1 MCDAYNVYLQYIE
14 SFDTMFNGCI
24 ITDYAMLREEVLKNH
39 ERRISFDS
47 KKGLY
52 RTYLENNIMITSKTL
67 EGLQDK
73 IFCFYLENN
82 KGLYS
87 FPQVLIRAFVFNRE
101 HDFLSQSTI
110 DRYLVD
116 YRKFLRDS
124 AVFNQDIR
132 SITESDVYSFFVD
145 LMSHKPTSKVVSN
158 IKTVIRLAFNY
169 ARVQEGIE
177 CLYVNSIFQNMQFS
191 RRSFAPKK
199 TPVDR
204 VFSFQYRDKLFSV
217 LSDDNIID
225 LGIKLT
231 FYTGLR
237 VGELCSLRCSDVN
250 FNNRTLHVSR
260 SECVVGVGKN
270 RRYFDSDPKG
280 YKERDVILC
289 DAALLILEKLVSDL
303 DFLFPYHDFH
313 YHKCSFDSRLRVL
326 CKRCGLPGFSMHD
339 IRRTYASMLL
349 DNKEVTEKFV
359 QEQLGHSDIRITQEY
374 YHYTVSLHNDYIR
387 MSNSIR

>member
-1 MCDAYNVYLQYIE
+1 MCDAYNAYLQYTQN
-14 SFDTMFNGCI
+14 FDTMINGCI

-39 ERRISFDS
+39 ERRISYDS
-47 KKGLY
+47 KKGLF

-82 KGLYS
+82 KGLFS

-116 YRKFLRDS
+116 YRKYLRES
-124 AVFNQDIR
+124 VVFNQDIR

-191 RRSFAPKK
+191 KRSFAPKK
-199 TPVDR
+199 TAYFER
-204 VFSFQYRDKLFSV
+204 CYLHT
-217 LSDDNIID
+217 NIQ
-225 LGIKLT
+225 
-231 FYTGLR
+231 
-237 VGELCSLRCSDVN
+237 SLPE
-250 FNNRTLHVSR
+250 H
-260 SECVVGVGKN
+260 
-270 RRYFDSDPKG
+270 
-280 YKERDVILC
+280 
-289 DAALLILEKLVSDL
+289 
-303 DFLFPYHDFH
+303 
-313 YHKCSFDSRLRVL
+313 
-326 CKRCGLPGFSMHD
+326 
-339 IRRTYASMLL
+339 
-349 DNKEVTEKFV
+349 
-359 QEQLGHSDIRITQEY
+359 GHS
-374 YHYTVSLHNDYIR
+374 
-387 MSNSIR
+387 